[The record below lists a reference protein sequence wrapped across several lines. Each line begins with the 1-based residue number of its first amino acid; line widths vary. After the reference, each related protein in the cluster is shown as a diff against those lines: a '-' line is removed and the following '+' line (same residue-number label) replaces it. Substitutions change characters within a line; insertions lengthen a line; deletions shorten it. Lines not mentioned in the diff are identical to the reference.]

1 MTSQQPSEPYPRQ
14 PYRADA
20 DNRRDIAIATC
31 EDCGD
36 DFDLTNS
43 DPRTRVCAPCWDRAL
58 EAVETAFLDNYAKFG
73 AKAHRTVAEALFRS
87 QALADPDDRKVI
99 GMRIVEEYLNA
110 AQELMALYVALRR
123 RHEQPLMTTFTNFE
137 LNAPSVAAF
146 RILTTGRSSDE
157 LLRDLQLPTLADV
170 EAARGEI
177 PRKDWRQF
185 AGAVT
190 AVADGIGRVQK
201 VDQGVLLELA
211 DGLRQSSALTHKLEW
226 LPDRV
231 MNPDQ
236 VALVVLNQRRRVLM
250 THALAIHEPQL
261 EVFIDAID
269 KITAASRDLI
279 WLYLHVRDTVA
290 LEEQQ
295 ADTASGPQRGQQQG
309 QQRGQQRGPQESP
322 KWGRA

>member
-1 MTSQQPSEPYPRQ
+1 MSRRSPSEPYPRQ
-14 PYRADA
+14 PYRADS
-20 DNRRDIAIATC
+20 DRRHDVAIANC
-31 EDCGD
+31 EECGD
-36 DFDLTNS
+36 EFDLTAS
-43 DPRTRVCAPCWDRAL
+43 DPRTRVCAPCWDRSLDAI
-58 EAVETAFLDNYAKFG
+58 ETAFLDNYAKFG

-110 AQELMALYVALRR
+110 AQDLMALYVALRR
-123 RHEQPLMTTFTNFE
+123 RHEQPLLTTFTNFE

-146 RILTTGRSSDE
+146 RILTSGRSADD

-170 EAARGEI
+170 DAARGEI

-185 AGAVT
+185 AGAVLT
-190 AVADGIGRVQK
+190 ISNGIERVQK

-211 DGLRQSSALTHKLEW
+211 DGLKQSSALTHKMDW
-226 LPDRV
+226 LPDRA

-236 VALVVLNQRRRVLM
+236 VALVVLNQRRRVLL

-269 KITAASRDLI
+269 KITGAARDLI
-279 WLYLHVRDTVA
+279 WLYLHVRDTIA
-290 LEEQQ
+290 L
-295 ADTASGPQRGQQQG
+295 DDPQPGTT
-309 QQRGQQRGPQESP
+309 
-322 KWGRA
+322 